1 MVDGADINA
10 GVERQG
16 GAPTGLCGGTQQP
29 PCATVRA
36 LPRWGGAY
44 DACGACPRPAIPPC
58 CPPLPLPKLSRPALV
73 ALMPVG
79 VWQG

>member
-29 PCATVRA
+29 PCVTVRA
-36 LPRWGGAY
+36 LPRWDGAY
-44 DACGACPRPAIPPC
+44 DACGACPPPASPPC
-58 CPPLPLPKLSRPALV
+58 WPLLPS
-73 ALMPVG
+73 
-79 VWQG
+79 